1 MRHPIARWAALLLV
15 AALYGTAPAHAQGAC
30 DAGDTLLGSKTYQDG
45 GKTFR
50 TDYCTKAPGPWSR
63 ADLDHIF
70 NVWSSMPDTPAKAW
84 VIKNISFVRR
94 HDTPICMI
102 NMKGEKICET
112 MPSPYASLH
121 GEQATLTFNDR
132 FFQETPA
139 VQQSLFAIESGKA
152 FYLKLDIGSRFDA
165 YAPAMDEMLLAG
177 KASGEPNADR
187 DAPSQFGGLF
197 RIAMLQTSAKDHP
210 AWTAPLAKLDALLRK
225 LTPSP

>member
-15 AALYGTAPAHAQGAC
+15 AGLYGTAPAHAQGAC
-30 DAGDTLLGSKTYQDG
+30 DAGDTLLGSTATQ
-45 GKTFR
+45 TTR
-50 TDYCTKAPGPWSR
+50 TDYCAKAQGPWSR
-63 ADLDHIF
+63 ADLAHIF

-152 FYLKLDIGSRFDA
+152 FYLKLNIGSRFDA
-165 YAPAMDEMLLAG
+165 YAPAMNEMLKAG
-177 KASGEPNADR
+177 KAPGEPNDDFAD
-187 DAPSQFGGLF
+187 ASSQFGALF
-197 RIAMLQTSAKDHP
+197 RAEMLQTPAKDHP
-210 AWTAPLAKLDALLRK
+210 AWTAPLSKLDAMLRK